1 MSSQN
6 ASSSRFVVIA
16 ALLGN
21 LAIAVVKFI
30 AAAITGSSAMLS
42 EGVHSLVDTGNELL
56 LLYGMARANKP
67 PDESHPFG
75 YGRELYFWAFIVALL
90 VFALGACVS
99 VYEGLHHLRHP
110 EPMSRPL
117 INYLVLG
124 ASMVFEGISWT
135 VALREFRAAK
145 GDMGYVEAFRRSKDP
160 TTFTVL
166 FEDSAALLGL
176 CIALVGVAAS
186 QALAM
191 PELDGVASLL
201 IGCLLAV
208 TALLLARETK
218 GLLMGEAAAPGMRH
232 SMLQIAASD
241 PGVQSANGAI
251 TSQVGPQQVVASLSL
266 KFRDALDTS
275 EIEACVHR
283 IEAAIA
289 AAHPEVVMLFVK
301 PQTQQVWLARIKRR
315 AETARAHE
323 EGDAAKAA
331 AG

>member
-56 LLYGMARANKP
+56 LLYGMSRASKP

-99 VYEGLHHLRHP
+99 VYEGVHHLRHP

-124 ASMVFEGISWT
+124 ASMVFEGVSWT
-135 VALREFRAAK
+135 VALRAFREAK

-166 FEDSAALLGL
+166 FEDSAALAGLG
-176 CIALVGVAAS
+176 IALLGVVGS
-186 QALAM
+186 QVLDM
-191 PELDGVASLL
+191 PALDGVASIL

-218 GLLMGEAAAPGMRH
+218 GLLMGEAAAPGMRND
-232 SMLQIAASD
+232 MLRIAASD
-241 PGVQSANGAI
+241 PAVQSANGAI
-251 TSQVGPQQVVASLSL
+251 TSQVGPRQVVASLSL
-266 KFRDALDTS
+266 KFRDALDTA
-275 EIEACVHR
+275 EIEACVQR
-283 IEAAIA
+283 IETAIV
-289 AAHPEVVMLFVK
+289 AAHPEIVVLFVK
-301 PQTQQVWLARIKRR
+301 PQTQQVWLERMERR
-315 AETARAHE
+315 AQAVRAHDR
-323 EGDAAKAA
+323 G
-331 AG
+331 